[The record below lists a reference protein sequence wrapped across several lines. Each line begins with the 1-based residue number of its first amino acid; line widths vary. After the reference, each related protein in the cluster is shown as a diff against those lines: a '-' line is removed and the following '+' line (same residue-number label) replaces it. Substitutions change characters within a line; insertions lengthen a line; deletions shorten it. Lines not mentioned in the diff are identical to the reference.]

1 MQVKREITNFFQNI
15 GESFAQAW
23 GRFSGLL
30 MRVPNHGFMDLVILQ
45 YFYGGLNDESKQM
58 VDACAGGTLNS
69 LTYKEAVKLFAERAL
84 NDEQYNPLGEVE
96 LKKGMLFITPE
107 LMPAVKKSMKEKG
120 IPTKLAIESK
130 TNELHAMVVEND
142 LDMEMKKCWYQQTEF
157 KELMFRQLTLHK
169 SDINALAG
177 TLEDLSHAT
186 KHLSKHL
193 DMVQVQCDQIAKAQ
207 ALILSQKDFSKAI
220 STNVVTRR
228 GTETQEPTGPV
239 WYQEE

>member
-1 MQVKREITNFFQNI
+1 
-15 GESFAQAW
+15 
-23 GRFSGLL
+23 
-30 MRVPNHGFMDLVILQ
+30 
-45 YFYGGLNDESKQM
+45 
-58 VDACAGGTLNS
+58 
-69 LTYKEAVKLFAERAL
+69 
-84 NDEQYNPLGEVE
+84 
-96 LKKGMLFITPE
+96 
-107 LMPAVKKSMKEKG
+107 MKEKG

-186 KHLSKHL
+186 KHLNKHL

-228 GTETQEPTGPV
+228 GTETHEPTGLV
-239 WYQEE
+239 WYQEEHARKAKEVERMIQEDNDLVDPQDDIDLKE